1 MRLIA
6 GDGVEMKKGIVVIVL
21 SAMWLAT
28 AYAGTYESQF
38 GFSID
43 LPSHWNIVN
52 MKNLKD
58 NPERYFSAHNGRSKN
73 IDESFSEKNKKE
85 ILGGKVEIY
94 ENLSTN
100 YDNFT
105 DNIYVQMDHGDV
117 KPLKAVE
124 KAICNVKML
133 KAAFSKSFGRN
144 VNVYACKV
152 VKVSSYDAIYMDF
165 DGAYPGTRSLQFQI
179 WKPSNDIIIMTL
191 TTKNKT
197 LKKLRDEFTAI
208 AYSLNVT
215 K

>member
-1 MRLIA
+1 
-6 GDGVEMKKGIVVIVL
+6 MKKVIFVIL
-21 SAMWLAT
+21 LNAMWLAT
-28 AYAGTYESQF
+28 AYAGMYESQF

-52 MKNLKD
+52 MKSLKA
-58 NPERYFSAHNGRSKN
+58 NPERYYSAHNGRSKN
-73 IDESFSEKNKKE
+73 IDESLSEKNKKE
-85 ILGGKVEIY
+85 ILEGKVEIY
-94 ENLSTN
+94 ENLLTN
-100 YDNFT
+100 FDNFT

-117 KPLKAVE
+117 KPLKAME

-165 DGAYPGTRSLQFQI
+165 DGAYRGTRSLQFQI

-197 LKKLRDEFTAI
+197 LKKLRDDFTAI
-208 AYSLNVT
+208 VYSLNVT